1 MTIQELINELKK
13 CIDEEGLD
21 SDALV
26 LIDVINDEGLEYQ
39 TPNTLVDFDS
49 SCKQLLSINA
59 HVEEVSDEL

>member
-1 MTIQELINELKK
+1 MTIQELINELKR
-13 CIDEEGLD
+13 CIDEEGFD

-26 LIDVINDEGLEYQ
+26 LIDVINDEGLAYQ

>member
-1 MTIQELINELKK
+1 MTIQELIDELKR
-13 CIDEEGLD
+13 CIDEEGFD

-26 LIDVINDEGLEYQ
+26 LIDVIDDGGLAYQ

-59 HVEEVSDEL
+59 HVEEVSDDE